1 MTFVAEILARLPGLA
16 KPQLKFMLAMFAA
29 FFSFTGRANRTNLAR
44 HGAPSP
50 SSQYRWAQRDF
61 DFTTFN
67 RQALIAAGIEQHEL
81 VAVMDESFIR
91 KAGKKTHGLGFFYD
105 ACNRKARRGLEIS
118 LVGLID
124 RTDNLAYTLQVQQV
138 QPKPVEGSRL
148 DAAAAQYNAQRAH
161 ISSWTDTWVFDGAY
175 AKKSFVDAV
184 VKTGDTMV
192 SRLRKDAAMRHLY
205 TGAYSGRGRPKKYSG
220 KVVFDDLSR
229 WSWMGEVEAGVGL
242 YSLVCWHDSLQRQI
256 LVSLLRLER
265 TGKYVLLFSTNVEED
280 AFEVVSIYRSRFQ
293 VEFLFREGKQ
303 ELGLNDCQARD
314 EKGLDFHF
322 NLSLSAL
329 NLLRIEEL
337 ARGEGVLSIASAR
350 RRKQNENLMHR
361 LFDRL
366 GLDPTSPI
374 IQPIFQDLRN
384 YGAIAA

>member
-1 MTFVAEILARLPGLA
+1 
-16 KPQLKFMLAMFAA
+16 MLA
-29 FFSFTGRANRTNLAR
+29 
-44 HGAPSP
+44 
-50 SSQYRWAQRDF
+50 
-61 DFTTFN
+61 
-67 RQALIAAGIEQHEL
+67 
-81 VAVMDESFIR
+81 
-91 KAGKKTHGLGFFYD
+91 
-105 ACNRKARRGLEIS
+105 
-118 LVGLID
+118 
-124 RTDNLAYTLQVQQV
+124 
-138 QPKPVEGSRL
+138 
-148 DAAAAQYNAQRAH
+148 
-161 ISSWTDTWVFDGAY
+161 
-175 AKKSFVDAV
+175 
-184 VKTGDTMV
+184 
-192 SRLRKDAAMRHLY
+192 
-205 TGAYSGRGRPKKYSG
+205 
-220 KVVFDDLSR
+220 
-229 WSWMGEVEAGVGL
+229 
-242 YSLVCWHDSLQRQI
+242 HDSLQHQI

-265 TGKYVLLFSTNVEED
+265 TGKHVLLFSTNVEED

-337 ARGEGVLSIASAR
+337 ARGEGVLSIASAW